1 MYFRCLL
8 LHPMKRLILLLL
20 AFYSIK
26 LHAQST
32 AEVNKAISTG
42 FELAAPSGGVYN
54 IGLGASAK
62 LEVPIVAPVSFTLTG
77 GFTSMFYK
85 SNLFDASRTP
95 GAAVFIPLKAGVK
108 YYFAKSI
115 YAEGEAGTAIETN
128 YGKQRSFA
136 FSIGPGFI
144 VPLRNDKTGIDI
156 GFRYESWANQ
166 LRQTGIRVAYRFGW

>member
-1 MYFRCLL
+1 
-8 LHPMKRLILLLL
+8 MKKPIILIFTLFALQ
-20 AFYSIK
+20 AT
-26 LHAQST
+26 AQT
-32 AEVNKAISTG
+32 TNPTTKAIGLG
-42 FELAAPSGGVYN
+42 FELAAPSNSVYN

-136 FSIGPGFI
+136 FSIGPGFV